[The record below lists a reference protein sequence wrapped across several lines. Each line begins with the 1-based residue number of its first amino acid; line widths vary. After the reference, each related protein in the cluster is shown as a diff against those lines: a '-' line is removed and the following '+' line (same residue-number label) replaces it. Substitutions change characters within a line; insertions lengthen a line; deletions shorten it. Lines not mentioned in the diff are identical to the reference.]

1 LDKRLLNR
9 DPLTGIEE
17 WFHYDAQTDTT
28 YVETRQDVQP
38 ILEANKAEAKDPE
51 ITKRGI
57 KNDLWRYASVPLWV
71 QMKWLNEYGLKNWP
85 MHPQN
90 GDLLFRLLNSPDWKY
105 LKCTEKIHIARG

>member
-1 LDKRLLNR
+1 LTKRLLDY
-9 DPLTGIEE
+9 DPSTGITEY
-17 WFHYDAQTDTT
+17 FHYDHTTDTS
-28 YVETRQDVQP
+28 YVETIQDVEP
-38 ILEANKAEAKDPE
+38 ILDVNKAEANDPE

-57 KNDLWRYASVPLWV
+57 KNGLWRFASVPLWV

-85 MHPQN
+85 MLPEN